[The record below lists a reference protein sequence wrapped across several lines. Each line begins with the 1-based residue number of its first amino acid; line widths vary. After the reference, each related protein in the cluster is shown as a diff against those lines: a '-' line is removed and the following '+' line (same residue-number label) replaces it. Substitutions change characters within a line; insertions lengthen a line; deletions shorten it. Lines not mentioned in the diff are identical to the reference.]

1 MILIFAEKPLAG
13 ERIAKILSGGKAKK
27 KVYKKH
33 PYWEFT
39 WRNRKTILIPLKGHI
54 FDVDFPKELQKWEEK
69 TLTALIDAPLKQ
81 VTINREIV
89 ELIEKFAPKV
99 EEVIIATD
107 NDREGEAIG
116 LEAAQHVLKFRNVPV
131 YRARFS
137 AITEKDILEAFQNLD
152 FPDENLANA
161 AFARREIDLLWGA
174 VLTRAFSLLA
184 NKRGKDFLSLGRVQT
199 PTLALVVEREREIEN
214 FVPLP
219 YWVIEADVEFD
230 GKKFTANYAEGQIWQ
245 EFTAKTIFERL
256 KGATEARVF
265 RLERREEK
273 IPRPAPFDTTT
284 FLKEANDVLGIPAE
298 EAMQIAEK
306 LYMMGLISYP
316 RTDNQAYP
324 PTIDLREIV
333 KILDKIPMYKE
344 YTQELLIQAAY
355 RPSSGRKT
363 KDHPPIHPVGVPGKL
378 SEKEWKIYDLI
389 ARRFM
394 ATLFPPA
401 ILERV
406 RIHIHISGVPFV
418 VEGKRLIQRGWLLVY
433 PWAKIKEVPIPR
445 LREGQKGK
453 VLDIRL
459 LKKHTTPPKRFSQG
473 ELIRRM
479 DALGLGTKSTR
490 AEIVAK
496 LFARKYLTGRKTI
509 KPTERGRKLIE
520 VISKFAPDL
529 VTPKMT
535 AELEEEM
542 EKIAKGEK
550 TKEEVVQKSKEL
562 LKKVLKEVLEN
573 RGEVQA
579 LGNA

>member
-13 ERIAKILSGGKAKK
+13 ERIARILSGGRAKK
-27 KVYKKH
+27 KLYKKH

-39 WRNRKTILIPLKGHI
+39 WSNRKAVLVPLRGHI
-54 FDVDFPKELQKWEEK
+54 FDIDFPQELSKWEEK
-69 TLTALIDAPLKQ
+69 TLTALIDAPLRQTVLEKD
-81 VTINREIV
+81 IV
-89 ELIEKFAPKV
+89 ELIEKLAPAV

-137 AITEKDILEAFQNLD
+137 AITEKEIKEAFENLD

-174 VLTRAFSLLA
+174 VLTRAVSILA
-184 NKRGKDFLSLGRVQT
+184 GQRGKDFLSVGRVQT

-219 YWVIEADVEFD
+219 YWIIEADIDFS
-230 GKKFTANYAEGQIWQ
+230 GKKITAKYAEGQIWQ
-245 EFTAKTIFERL
+245 EFTARAIYERL
-256 KGATEARVF
+256 KGATDASVF
-265 RLERREEK
+265 RIERREEK
-273 IPRPAPFDTTT
+273 VPRPAPFDTTT
-284 FLKEANDVLGIPAE
+284 FLKEANAVLGLSAD
-298 EAMQIAEK
+298 EAMRIAEK

-324 PTIDLREIV
+324 PSIDLREIV
-333 KILDKIPMYKE
+333 KLLHKIPEYRE
-344 YTQELLIQAAY
+344 YTEELLIQAAY

-378 SEKEWKIYDLI
+378 SEKEWAVYDLI

-433 PWAKIKEVPIPR
+433 PWASVKEEEIPS
-445 LREGQKGK
+445 LREGERGK
-453 VLDIRL
+453 VLDVRL

-496 LFARKYLTGRKTI
+496 LFARKYLTGKKAI

-520 VISKFAPDL
+520 VLSKFAPDL

-535 AELEEEM
+535 AELENEM
-542 EKIAKGEK
+542 EEIAEGKK
-550 TKEEVVQKSKEL
+550 AKEEVVKKSKEIL
-562 LKKVLKEVLEN
+562 RKVLREILDN
-573 RGEVQA
+573 RGEVAA
-579 LGNA
+579 LGKT